1 MAKEDFY
8 SLLGV
13 SKNASADEIKKA
25 YRKMAV
31 KYHPDKNP
39 GDKAAEAKFKEIS
52 EAYEVLKDDQKRAT
66 YDRFGADA
74 FDPRSSAGRAS
85 GGMHGGFTDPFDI
98 FREAFGGGGGIF
110 SEFFGGG
117 SGSRSSRNSA
127 VNGSDLGYN
136 LKITLEEAFSGI
148 EKTLKYNRNVKCK
161 HCDGS
166 GAEKGSKVETCKTC
180 HGTGVLSISQGFFSM
195 RQTCPDCGGAGK
207 KISTPCHAC
216 HGEGVVSESTKTKI
230 KIPAGAFNGMNL
242 RLAGFGEAGIRG
254 GRDGDL
260 YVEIAVKSHEHF
272 ERDGDNLHTTL
283 SIPFVLAALGGE
295 INIKTIDTE
304 AVLKIPNGTQP
315 NAVLRMK
322 GFGMPNPKNG
332 FRGDQLVH
340 ISIEVPQKL
349 TSDQRE
355 KLEAFA
361 LSMDPGKSSSW
372 FKKLKSF
379 IE

>member
-1 MAKEDFY
+1 MAKEDYY

-25 YRKMAV
+25 YRKLAI

-66 YDRFGADA
+66 YDRYGADA
-74 FDPRSSAGRAS
+74 FDPRNGGGHTS
-85 GGMHGGFTDPFDI
+85 GSTKGGFTDPFDI
-98 FREAFGGGGGIF
+98 FREAFGGNGMF

-117 SGSRSSRNSA
+117 GRSSRSSA
-127 VNGSDLGYN
+127 VNGSDLVYN
-136 LKITLEEAFSGI
+136 LKISLEEAFSGI
-148 EKTLKYNRNVKCK
+148 EKTLKYSRNVKCQN
-161 HCDGS
+161 CNGS
-166 GAEKGSKVETCKTC
+166 GAEKGSKIEICQSC

-195 RQTCPDCGGAGK
+195 RQTCPDCGGVGK
-207 KISTPCHAC
+207 KISTPCHKC
-216 HGEGVVSESTKTKI
+216 HGEGIVPESTKTKI

-242 RLAGFGEAGIRG
+242 RLSGFGEAGARG
-254 GRDGDL
+254 GCDGDL
-260 YVEIAVKSHEHF
+260 YVEISIQAHEKF
-272 ERDGDNLHTTL
+272 EREGDNLHTIL

-315 NAVLRMK
+315 NSILRMK
-322 GFGMPNPKNG
+322 GFGMPNVKSG
-332 FRGDQLVH
+332 HRGDQLVH
-340 ISIEVPQKL
+340 INIEVPQKL
-349 TSDQRE
+349 TSEQRE

-361 LSMDPGKSSSW
+361 LSMDSDKSTSW
-372 FKKLKSF
+372 FSKLKSF
-379 IE
+379 ID